1 MYQLV
6 PFLELMNRSGLSER
20 QLGKATGLSR
30 GAIRAAIGTA
40 PGNPTLSTLTTL
52 ANYFNIDLSLVAN
65 PRQPNVPGGAPL
77 SAIEASFLVQRDG
90 FSSWKI
96 HFMDLVDY
104 FRRTLDTGCLLVAPS
119 QKIDNKLYAL
129 LSSIVQQI
137 SFDTGVLPPL
147 WSTQPQFLDRPWF
160 VAETESL
167 KAFAIL
173 ESPLSF
179 RANNIFV
186 LGNFLERA

>member
-1 MYQLV
+1 MYQVV

-52 ANYFNIDLSLVAN
+52 ANYFNINLSLVAN
-65 PRQPNVPGGAPL
+65 PRQVNVQGGLPL
-77 SAIEASFLVQRDG
+77 SAVEASFLVERDG

-96 HFMDLVDY
+96 HFMDLADY
-104 FRRTLDTGCLLVAPS
+104 FRRTLDTSCLLIPPA
-119 QKIDNKLYAL
+119 QKIDKKLYAL
-129 LSSIVQQI
+129 LSSIVQQLSLDAGI
-137 SFDTGVLPPL
+137 TPPP
-147 WSTQPQFLDRPWF
+147 WSTQPQFLEKPWF
-160 VAETESL
+160 VSETESL
-167 KAFAIL
+167 KAFALL

>member
-65 PRQPNVPGGAPL
+65 PRQPNVPGGAPI
-77 SAIEASFLVQRDG
+77 SAIEASLLVQRDG

-104 FRRTLDTGCLLVAPS
+104 FRRTLDTSCLLMPPA
-119 QKIDNKLYAL
+119 QKIDKKLYAL
-129 LSSIVQQI
+129 LSSIVQQLSLDAGI
-137 SFDTGVLPPL
+137 SPPP
-147 WSTQPQFLDRPWF
+147 WSMRPQFLEKPWF
-160 VAETESL
+160 VSETESL
-167 KAFAIL
+167 KAFALL

>member
-20 QLGKATGLSR
+20 ELGKATGLSR

-52 ANYFNIDLSLVAN
+52 ANYFNINLSLVAN
-65 PRQPNVPGGAPL
+65 PRQVNVQGGPPL
-77 SAIEASFLVQRDG
+77 SAVEASFLVQRDG
-90 FSSWKI
+90 SSSWRI

-104 FRRTLDTGCLLVAPS
+104 FRRTLDTGCLLMPPS
-119 QKIDNKLYAL
+119 QKIGKKLYAL
-129 LSSIVQQI
+129 LSSIVQQL
-137 SFDTGVLPPL
+137 SLDAGVSPPP
-147 WSTQPQFLDRPWF
+147 WSTQPQFLEKPWF

-167 KAFAIL
+167 KAFALL